1 MLAESSAWSLTVLT
15 LKVTRVRDDGGAGR
29 FQLVERGR
37 HDVIML
43 CVWEMSQR
51 GEDATTMFPPYE

>member
-1 MLAESSAWSLTVLT
+1 MGGDVSRGRHSWKPSSVLT

-37 HDVIML
+37 HV
-43 CVWEMSQR
+43 V
-51 GEDATTMFPPYE
+51 